1 MLGGTPE
8 VYRTTVLYGPFGS
21 NGLSCTINS
30 ELYNRCLRRSA
41 MSQQAYA
48 ALGDSLTAGQ
58 GDPDAQGRPLGWAP
72 RVLSPLPAPS
82 RPAPPLPPPAAQTGP
97 LAAAGRPPPPP
108 PRRPPPPPL

>member
-58 GDPDAQGRPLGWAP
+58 GEPRAPGRPRGWAP
-72 RVLSPLPAPS
+72 RVGSALPARS
-82 RPAPPLPPPAAQTGP
+82 GGATAVAPRRVEAAELAAGVSLPPSC
-97 LAAAGRPPPPP
+97 LRDV
-108 PRRPPPPPL
+108 R